1 MTERDPEVL
10 PFFEGRERF
19 LQLVA
24 EVRPELHRYCAR
36 MLGSVADAEDVV
48 QDTLARA
55 FYALAG
61 LEHMPA
67 LRPWLFRIA
76 HNRAVDQLRSYEH
89 RMAEPLQASPDL
101 STEELDPE
109 AALAR
114 EQATALAI
122 ARFSELAPQPRSAV
136 ILKDVLG
143 HSVEEIAALLEL
155 AVPAVKA
162 ALHRGRKRLAALARE
177 APLESQ
183 ARRASPALARYV
195 ALFNAREW
203 DALRALLAS
212 DVELDLVSRAQR
224 RGQNVSSYFS
234 SYAALSD
241 WHLAAGFVDGREAIL
256 YANHHGQWASWTFY
270 SALDFGTYVLQK
282 TGNIAAVMNSMGHS
296 DVKTAM
302 TYQHPELN
310 LVRDAI
316 NSRHIL
322 RHPPKPLI
330 NK

>member
-1 MTERDPEVL
+1 MSERDPEVL

-19 LQLVA
+19 LALVA

-61 LEHMPA
+61 LEQMPL

-76 HNRAVDQLRSYEH
+76 HNRALDQLRSYEH
-89 RMAEPLQASPDL
+89 RMSEPLHGLPDP
-101 STEELDPE
+101 STDESGPEE
-109 AALAR
+109 ALAR

-155 AVPAVKA
+155 GVPAVKA

-183 ARRASPALARYV
+183 VRRASPALTRFIT
-195 ALFNAREW
+195 LFNARDW
-203 DALRALLAS
+203 DGLRAQLAS
-212 DVELDLVSRAQR
+212 DVELDVVSRAQR
-224 RGQNVSSYFS
+224 RGHNVSSYFTN
-234 SYAALSD
+234 YAAMSG
-241 WHLAAGFVDGREAIL
+241 WHLVPGFVDGHEVIL
-256 YANHHGQWASWTFY
+256 VFRSAS
-270 SALDFGTYVLQK
+270 D
-282 TGNIAAVMNSMGHS
+282 
-296 DVKTAM
+296 
-302 TYQHPELN
+302 
-310 LVRDAI
+310 
-316 NSRHIL
+316 
-322 RHPPKPLI
+322 PKPSYFIDLELERGRVRFI
-330 NK
+330 RDFFFVPYILADAWLEQVVE

>member
-1 MTERDPEVL
+1 MTDRDPEVL

-19 LQLVA
+19 LALVA

-61 LEHMPA
+61 LEQMPP

-89 RMAEPLQASPDL
+89 RMAEPLEAVPDL
-101 STEELDPE
+101 SSEESSPE
-109 AALAR
+109 EALAR

-122 ARFSELAPQPRSAV
+122 SRFSELAPQQRSAV

-155 AVPAVKA
+155 EVPGVKA
-162 ALHRGRKRLAALARE
+162 ALHRGRKRLAALVLE
-177 APLESQ
+177 APLESR
-183 ARRASPALARYV
+183 ARRASPALARFIT
-195 ALFNAREW
+195 LFNARDW
-203 DALRALLAS
+203 DALRAQLAS

-224 RGQNVSSYFS
+224 RGHNVSSYFS
-234 SYAALSD
+234 NYAAFSG
-241 WHLAAGFVDGREAIL
+241 WHLAPGFVDGHEAIL
-256 YANHHGQWASWTFY
+256 AYLSASDPEPRYFIELQLEGGQIRFIRDFFFVPYILNDAQVER
-270 SALDFGTYVLQK
+270 AL
-282 TGNIAAVMNSMGHS
+282 
-296 DVKTAM
+296 
-302 TYQHPELN
+302 E
-310 LVRDAI
+310 
-316 NSRHIL
+316 
-322 RHPPKPLI
+322 
-330 NK
+330 

>member
-19 LQLVA
+19 LSLVA
-24 EVRPELHRYCAR
+24 SVRPELHRYCAR

-61 LEHMPA
+61 LERMPP

-76 HNRAVDQLRSYEH
+76 HNGAVDRLRSYEH
-89 RMAEPLQASPDL
+89 RMAEPLEALSELGSEQAGP
-101 STEELDPE
+101 EE
-109 AALAR
+109 ALAR

-122 ARFSELAPQPRSAV
+122 SRFSELPPQQRSAV

-143 HSVEEIAALLEL
+143 HSVEEIAELLEL

-162 ALHRGRKRLAALARE
+162 SLHRGRKRLAALARE
-177 APLESQ
+177 AP
-183 ARRASPALARYV
+183 RADPPRHSSPALLRFV
-195 ALFNAREW
+195 ALFNARDW
-203 DALRALLAS
+203 DALRTLLAA

-234 SYAALSD
+234 NYAALSD
-241 WHLAAGFVDGREAIL
+241 WHLTPGFVDGHEAIL
-256 YANHHGQWASWTFY
+256 VRRSPGHPNPSYFIELTLEAGKVCFIR
-270 SALDFGTYVLQK
+270 DFCFVPYIL
-282 TGNIAAVMNSMGHS
+282 A
-296 DVKTAM
+296 
-302 TYQHPELN
+302 
-310 LVRDAI
+310 DAQVE
-316 NSRHIL
+316 RTE
-322 RHPPKPLI
+322 
-330 NK
+330 